1 MDNNLEN
8 TIKSW
13 CEEHCIPFSLLEKE
27 KISFTENEETGD
39 IYLEIPVFNKRGK
52 SNVFYVNIF
61 KTNDFYSQEEN
72 DDYLGNFKNDNKH
85 LFITENPLD
94 RLYLTYLNENSI
106 NVPLHDLD
114 KHFLETLE
122 KNHPKCEKFYISVS
136 PEKENDLIKIIPNHK
151 ISIVNLNEYG
161 ADNLFELFKINDKK
175 DISLEYIK
183 SNLIKNS
190 KPVPIK
196 GVFSLEDF
204 ESKTDSIFANG
215 LKLGEKTGWDS
226 LDIHFRPK
234 TKNVTVI
241 HGIPEHGKSSFAKCL
256 CINLAKKA
264 KWKSGFF
271 SFEDDD
277 GESFYHEL
285 IEKTLGKITPFYKTT
300 QRTKDVLK
308 EKDYIEAKKFINEYI
323 KFIVPELSSDE
334 NELDNLLKIFEQAIQ
349 VYGLKNIVID
359 PWNQIVNNKPNNM
372 NEGDFL
378 SICLGKIS
386 RFAKKHDVHVFIVA
400 HPKIMSKDLDGEYKL
415 PTLYDISGGAN
426 WFNKVSVG
434 ICVYRQI
441 TQTETGLNRISHIIV
456 QKCKR
461 RELGKIGRV
470 FLAMLEGS
478 ETLLDVIDQQ
488 KYKQHITSKK
498 NEKVVLA
505 NFIKSSI
512 LNKIMDK
519 ETKATQ
525 ISSLTEANELEQ
537 QIQFY
542 QDFKD
547 KSVDETKNK
556 KSKIDNFDPYNQDPD
571 LPF

>member
-1 MDNNLEN
+1 MDNLEN

-13 CEEHCIPFSLLEKE
+13 CEENNLPFSLLEQE
-27 KISFTENEETGD
+27 KITFSENDSTGD

-52 SNVFYVNIF
+52 SNIYYANIF
-61 KTNDFYSQEEN
+61 KINDFYTQEEN
-72 DDYLGNFKNDNKH
+72 DEYLGNKLDGKH

-94 RLYLTYLNENSI
+94 RLYLLYLNEKCI
-106 NVPLHDLD
+106 NLPTQDID
-114 KHFLETLE
+114 KYFLETLE

-136 PEKENDLIKIIPNHK
+136 PEKESDLIKIIPNHK

-161 ADNLFELFKINDKK
+161 VDNLFELFKINGQK
-175 DISLEYIK
+175 DISQEYIK
-183 SNLIKNS
+183 SQLIKNA

-204 ESKTDSIFANG
+204 ESQTDSIFANG

-226 LDIHFRPK
+226 LDIYFRPK
-234 TKNVTVI
+234 TKNITVI

-264 KWKSGFF
+264 KWKTGFF

-300 QRTKDVLK
+300 QRTKEVLK
-308 EKDYIEAKKFINEYI
+308 ENDYIEAKKFINEHI
-323 KFIVPELSSDE
+323 KLIIPELSSEE

-386 RFAKKHDVHVFIVA
+386 RFAKKHDVHIFIVA

-441 TQTETGLNRISHIIV
+441 TQTETGLNRISQIIV

-488 KYKQHITSKK
+488 KYMQHIVSKK
-498 NEKVVLA
+498 NEKVILA

-512 LNKIMDK
+512 VNKIMDK
-519 ETKATQ
+519 DTKATQ
-525 ISSLTEANELEQ
+525 IKSLSEVNEFEQ

-547 KSVDETKNK
+547 NSPSSSKSK
-556 KSKIDNFDPYNQDPD
+556 KSKIDSIDPYNQDSD

>member
-1 MDNNLEN
+1 MDNLEN

-13 CEEHCIPFSLLEKE
+13 CEENNLPFSLLEQE
-27 KISFTENEETGD
+27 KITFSENDSTGD

-52 SNVFYVNIF
+52 SNIYYANIF
-61 KTNDFYSQEEN
+61 KINDFYTQEEN
-72 DDYLGNFKNDNKH
+72 DEYLGNKLDGKH

-94 RLYLTYLNENSI
+94 RLYLLYLNEKCI
-106 NVPLHDLD
+106 NLPTQDID
-114 KHFLETLE
+114 KYFLETLE

-136 PEKENDLIKIIPNHK
+136 PEKESDLIKIIPNHK

-161 ADNLFELFKINDKK
+161 VDNLFELFKINGQK
-175 DISLEYIK
+175 DISQEYIK
-183 SNLIKNS
+183 SQLIKNA

-204 ESKTDSIFANG
+204 ESQTDSIFANG

-226 LDIHFRPK
+226 LDIYFRPK
-234 TKNVTVI
+234 TKNITVI

-264 KWKSGFF
+264 KWKTGFF

-300 QRTKDVLK
+300 QRTKEVLK
-308 EKDYIEAKKFINEYI
+308 ESDYIEAKKFINEHI
-323 KFIVPELSSDE
+323 KLIIPELSSEE

-386 RFAKKHDVHVFIVA
+386 RFAKKHDVHIFIVA

-441 TQTETGLNRISHIIV
+441 TQTETGLNRISQIIV

-488 KYKQHITSKK
+488 KYMQHIVSKK
-498 NEKVVLA
+498 NEKVILA

-512 LNKIMDK
+512 VNKIMDK
-519 ETKATQ
+519 DTKATQ
-525 ISSLTEANELEQ
+525 IKSLSEVNEFEQ

-547 KSVDETKNK
+547 NSPSSSKNK
-556 KSKIDNFDPYNQDPD
+556 KSKIDSVDPYNQDPN